1 MNSFPLYDNLKKDLP
16 KEEINIQPP
25 NQKQRLIE
33 LKNLFDKGLITKE
46 IYGEKQRKILNGN
59 Q

>member
-1 MNSFPLYDNLKKDLP
+1 MNAIVDLP
-16 KEEINIQPP
+16 KEEINIQAP

-46 IYGEKQRKILNGN
+46 IYVEKQRKILNSI